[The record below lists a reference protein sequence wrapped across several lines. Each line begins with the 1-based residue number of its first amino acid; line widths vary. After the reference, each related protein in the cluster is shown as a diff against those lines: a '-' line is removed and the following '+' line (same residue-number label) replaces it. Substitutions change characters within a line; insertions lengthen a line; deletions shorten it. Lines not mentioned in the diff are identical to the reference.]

1 MFYAWALVL
10 MLWPV
15 ALLNYL
21 DRMMLATIRS
31 AVRAD
36 IPTIA
41 NDADF
46 GLLMSLFLWVY
57 AFLSPVGGYLAD
69 RFSRRWAVIVSLFV
83 WSAVTFLTGHAR
95 TFEQMAWARALMG
108 ISEACYIPAALA
120 LIASFHHGPTRSRAV
135 GIHMSGLYVGQS
147 LGGLGG
153 YIADASSWRNA
164 FYWFGGVGLLY
175 AGVLLLFLRDA
186 PNSSAEK
193 YSASSSISVRDALTG
208 VLGVSSFLIL
218 AVYFTLPA
226 MPGWAIKSWLPTH
239 LAAAFGLRQGPA
251 GMSATGYVTIASFV
265 GVLIGGT
272 LADKWVR
279 RSIRG
284 RIYTSSLG
292 IALCVPALLIIGFA
306 PNLQSALIG
315 MILFGFGF
323 GFFDANNMPI
333 LCQLVQRKYRATGY
347 GIMNLVGTSAG
358 AAVTW
363 VMGSLRDRG
372 ISLGVAFTI
381 SAVFAG
387 AGALVILLARPRE
400 EKITLPQEPPL
411 VSA

>member
-46 GLLMSLFLWVY
+46 GLLMSLFLRVY

-83 WSAVTFLTGHAR
+83 HAR

-135 GIHMSGLYVGQS
+135 GIHMSGLYVGQA

-251 GMSATGYVTIASFV
+251 GMSATGYVTIASFI

-279 RSIRG
+279 RSIRMMTKRLSG
-284 RIYTSSLG
+284 W
-292 IALCVPALLIIGFA
+292 F
-306 PNLQSALIG
+306 Q
-315 MILFGFGF
+315 
-323 GFFDANNMPI
+323 
-333 LCQLVQRKYRATGY
+333 
-347 GIMNLVGTSAG
+347 
-358 AAVTW
+358 
-363 VMGSLRDRG
+363 
-372 ISLGVAFTI
+372 
-381 SAVFAG
+381 
-387 AGALVILLARPRE
+387 
-400 EKITLPQEPPL
+400 
-411 VSA
+411 